1 MARAPAHGAARR
13 ACVCRGRVVLG
24 RRAIAGGYCWLMA
37 EIASSVE
44 RLRLGEA
51 ALARAA
57 WGEARA
63 IFEEEIEAR
72 ETVDALEGLSWA
84 AWWVEDVPACIDAR
98 ERAYRLSRRQGDVR
112 RAAMLAVWLGD
123 DYLVLRG
130 ERAIA
135 NGWFQRAARLLEG
148 VEICP
153 ELGWLDALVG
163 YMALLEGD
171 TARARRLAV
180 QAREVGRI
188 VGVVALE
195 MFALCVEGVAL
206 VNEGQVAHGMC
217 CLDEATAAAL
227 AGEFELIVPAGWTCC
242 LLLDACERARDY
254 ERAAEW
260 CGRVEEFGRRMR
272 INFVT
277 GACRA
282 HYGAVLNWLGRWND
296 AERELTRATE
306 DLVAERPI
314 WSGLAIVRLADLRRR
329 QGRVLEAHALLER
342 AAGNALTPV
351 VMAEIA
357 LDEGD
362 ASAAADLLE
371 AVLRRVPTQN
381 MTLRA
386 TPVELMVRAKAAGGE
401 AQGAAPHLDELRSIA
416 DAVGTRPLRA
426 SVMRAQGLI
435 AAATGD
441 EETARARLEDAVELL
456 AASGAAFELAR
467 TRLELAR
474 VLASLGRTNAAVRA
488 ATLAVRR
495 LDEIGAA
502 GEAARARELLADL
515 GTPPVAKRAAPGER
529 LLTSRELEVL
539 RLVAEGLTDA
549 KIAARL
555 VLSKHTVHRHLQ
567 NTYARLGCSS
577 RAAAVAEANRLNL
590 L

>member
-1 MARAPAHGAARR
+1 
-13 ACVCRGRVVLG
+13 
-24 RRAIAGGYCWLMA
+24 MA
-37 EIASSVE
+37 EIASSAE
-44 RLRLGEA
+44 RVREGEA

-57 WGEARA
+57 WKEARA
-63 IFEEEIEAR
+63 IFEEEIEAN
-72 ETVDALEGLSWA
+72 ESVDALEGLSWA
-84 AWWVEDVPACIDAR
+84 AWWVEDVPACIEAR

-123 DYLVLRG
+123 DHLVLRG

-148 VEICP
+148 VETCP
-153 ELGWLDALVG
+153 EHGWLDALVG
-163 YMALLEGD
+163 YMALVEGD
-171 TARARRLAV
+171 TARARELAA
-180 QAREVGRI
+180 QARELGRSL
-188 VGVVALE
+188 GVVALE

-206 VNEGQVAHGMC
+206 VNEGRVADGMC

-242 LLLDACERARDY
+242 MLLNACERARDY

-260 CGRVEEFGRRMR
+260 CRKVEEFGRRMK

-282 HYGAVLNWLGRWND
+282 HYGAVLTWGGRWNE
-296 AERELTRATE
+296 AERELTQATE
-306 DLVAERPI
+306 DLVAERPA

-329 QGRVLEAHALLER
+329 QGRVAEAQELLER

-357 LDEGD
+357 LDLGD

-371 AVLRRVPTQN
+371 PVLRRVPTQN
-381 MTLRA
+381 LTLRA
-386 TPVELMVRAKAAGGE
+386 TPVELMVRAKAAADDPE
-401 AQGAAPHLDELRSIA
+401 AAAPHLEELRSIA
-416 DAVGTRPLRA
+416 EAVGTRPLHA
-426 SVMRAQGLI
+426 SVKLAEGLV
-435 AAATGD
+435 AAAADDD
-441 EETARARLEDAVELL
+441 EAARARLEDAVELL

-467 TRLELAR
+467 ARLELAR
-474 VLASLGRTNAAVRA
+474 VLASLDRTSAAVRE

-502 GEAARARELLADL
+502 GEAVRARELLAGL
-515 GTPPVAKRAAPGER
+515 GARPVARRAAPGGQV
-529 LLTSRELEVL
+529 LTTRELDVL
-539 RLVAEGLTDA
+539 RLVAEGLTDGG
-549 KIAARL
+549 IAARL

-567 NTYARLGCSS
+567 NAYARLGCSS
-577 RAAAVAEANRLNL
+577 RAAAVAEASRLGL

>member
-1 MARAPAHGAARR
+1 
-13 ACVCRGRVVLG
+13 
-24 RRAIAGGYCWLMA
+24 MA
-37 EIASSVE
+37 EIASSAQRVRE
-44 RLRLGEA
+44 GEA

-57 WGEARA
+57 WREARA
-63 IFEEEIEAR
+63 IFEAELEAQ

-84 AWWVEDVPACIDAR
+84 AWWVEDVPVCIEAR
-98 ERAYRLSRRQGDVR
+98 ERAYRLSRRQGNVR

-135 NGWFQRAARLLEG
+135 NGWFQRAASLLEG
-148 VEICP
+148 LERCP
-153 ELGWLDALVG
+153 EHGWLDALVG
-163 YMALLEGD
+163 YMALVEGD
-171 TARARRLAV
+171 TGGAKELAA
-180 QAREVGRI
+180 QARELGRSL
-188 VGVVALE
+188 GVVGLE

-206 VNEGQVAHGMC
+206 VNEGRVADGMC

-242 LLLDACERARDY
+242 MLLNACERARDY

-260 CGRVEEFGRRMR
+260 CRKVEEFGRRMR

-282 HYGAVLNWLGRWND
+282 HYGAVLTWLGRWD
-296 AERELTRATE
+296 EAERELTRATE
-306 DLVAERPI
+306 DLIVERPT
-314 WSGLAIVRLADLRRR
+314 WSGLALVRLADLRRR
-329 QGRVLEAHALLER
+329 QGRVAEAQELLDR

-357 LDEGD
+357 LDQGD
-362 ASAAADLLE
+362 ASAAVDLLE
-371 AVLRRVPTQN
+371 PVLRRVPTQS

-386 TPVELMVRAKAAGGE
+386 TPVELMVRAKAMAGDAE
-401 AQGAAPHLDELRSIA
+401 AATPHLDELRSIA
-416 DAVGTRPLRA
+416 ASVGTRPLHA
-426 SVMRAQGLI
+426 SATLAEGLV
-435 AAATGD
+435 AAAASD
-441 EETARARLEDAVELL
+441 AEQARARLEDAVDLF

-467 TRLELAR
+467 ARMELAR
-474 VLASLGRTNAAVRA
+474 LLASLGRSNAAVRE

-495 LDEIGAA
+495 LDEVGASA
-502 GEAARARELLADL
+502 ESARARELLAGL
-515 GTPPVAKRAAPGER
+515 GAPPVARRAAPGER

-539 RLVAEGLTDA
+539 RLVADGLTDRQ
-549 KIAARL
+549 IAARL

-567 NTYARLGCSS
+567 NAYARLGCSS
-577 RAAAVAEANRLNL
+577 RAAAVAEANRLDL

>member
-1 MARAPAHGAARR
+1 
-13 ACVCRGRVVLG
+13 
-24 RRAIAGGYCWLMA
+24 MA
-37 EIASSVE
+37 EIASSAQRVQD
-44 RLRLGEA
+44 GPA

-57 WGEARA
+57 WREARA
-63 IFEEEIEAR
+63 IFEAELEAQ

-84 AWWVEDVPACIDAR
+84 AWWVEDVPVCIEAR

-135 NGWFQRAARLLEG
+135 NGWFQRAARLLDGLER
-148 VEICP
+148 CP
-153 ELGWLDALVG
+153 EHGWLDALAG
-163 YMALLEGD
+163 YMALVEGD
-171 TARARRLAV
+171 TGGAKELAA
-180 QAREVGRI
+180 QARELGRSL
-188 VGVVALE
+188 GVVALE

-206 VNEGQVAHGMC
+206 VNEGRVADGMC

-242 LLLDACERARDY
+242 MLLNACERARDY

-260 CGRVEEFGRRMR
+260 CRKVEEFGHRMR

-282 HYGAVLNWLGRWND
+282 HYGAVLTWLGRWD
-296 AERELTRATE
+296 EAERELTRATE
-306 DLVAERPI
+306 DLIAERPT

-329 QGRVLEAHALLER
+329 QGRVAEAQELLDR
-342 AAGNALTPV
+342 AVGNALTPV

-357 LDEGD
+357 LDQGD

-371 AVLRRVPTQN
+371 PVLRRVPTQS

-386 TPVELMVRAKAAGGE
+386 TPVELMVRAKATAGDAE
-401 AQGAAPHLDELRSIA
+401 AATPHLDELRSIA
-416 DAVGTRPLRA
+416 ASVGTRPLYA
-426 SVMRAQGLI
+426 SATQAEGLV
-435 AAATGD
+435 AAAAGD
-441 EETARARLEDAVELL
+441 AEQARARLEDAVELF

-467 TRLELAR
+467 ARVELAR
-474 VLASLGRTNAAVRA
+474 LLASLGRTDAAVRE

-495 LDEIGAA
+495 LDEIGAFA
-502 GEAARARELLADL
+502 EAACARELLAGL
-515 GTPPVAKRAAPGER
+515 GARPVARRAAPGER
-529 LLTSRELEVL
+529 LLTTRELEVL
-539 RLVAEGLTDA
+539 RLVAEGLTDRE
-549 KIAARL
+549 IAARL
-555 VLSKHTVHRHLQ
+555 VLSRHTVHRHLQ
-567 NTYARLGCSS
+567 NAYARLGCSS

>member
-1 MARAPAHGAARR
+1 
-13 ACVCRGRVVLG
+13 
-24 RRAIAGGYCWLMA
+24 MA
-37 EIASSVE
+37 EIASSGARIRE
-44 RLRLGEA
+44 GEA

-63 IFEEEIEAR
+63 IFEEDLEQR

-84 AWWVEDVPACIDAR
+84 AWWVEDVPTCVEAR

-148 VEICP
+148 VETCP
-153 ELGWLDALVG
+153 EHGWLDALVG
-163 YMALLEGD
+163 YLALVEGD
-171 TARARRLAV
+171 TARARERAAH
-180 QAREVGRI
+180 ARELGRSL
-188 VGVVALE
+188 GLVALE

-206 VNEGQVAHGMC
+206 VNEGRVAEGMC
-217 CLDEATAAAL
+217 WLDEATAAAL

-242 LLLDACERARDY
+242 MLLNACERARDY

-260 CGRVEEFGRRMR
+260 CRKVEEFGRRMK

-282 HYGAVLNWLGRWND
+282 HYGAVLTWLGRWNEAD
-296 AERELTRATE
+296 RELTQATD
-306 DLVAERPI
+306 DLVAERPT

-329 QGRVLEAHALLER
+329 QGRVAEAQALLER
-342 AAGNALTPV
+342 AAGNTLTPV

-357 LDEGD
+357 LDRGD

-371 AVLRRVPTQN
+371 PVLRRVPPQN
-381 MTLRA
+381 LTLRA
-386 TPVELMVRAKAAGGE
+386 TPVELMVRTKAATGE
-401 AQGAAPHLDELRSIA
+401 IETATRHLQELRSIA
-416 DAVGTRPLRA
+416 KAVGTRPLHA
-426 SVMRAQGLI
+426 SATLAGGLV
-435 AAATGD
+435 AAAAGD
-441 EETARARLEDAVELL
+441 EAAARARLEDAVELF

-467 TRLELAR
+467 ARLELAR
-474 VLASLGRTNAAVRA
+474 VLASLGRTDAAVRE

-495 LDEIGAA
+495 LDELGAG
-502 GEAARARELLADL
+502 GEAARARQLLVGL
-515 GTPPVAKRAAPGER
+515 GALPVARRAAPGEQ
-529 LLTSRELEVL
+529 LLTTRELEVL
-539 RLVAEGLTDA
+539 RLVAEGLTDRE
-549 KIAARL
+549 IAARL
-555 VLSKHTVHRHLQ
+555 VLSRHTVHRHLQ
-567 NTYARLGCSS
+567 NAYAKLGSSS
-577 RAAAVAEANRLNL
+577 RTAAVVEANRLGL

>member
-1 MARAPAHGAARR
+1 
-13 ACVCRGRVVLG
+13 
-24 RRAIAGGYCWLMA
+24 MA
-37 EIASSVE
+37 EIASSGARIRE
-44 RLRLGEA
+44 GEA

-63 IFEEEIEAR
+63 IFEEDLEQR

-84 AWWVEDVPACIDAR
+84 AWWVEDVPTCVEAR
-98 ERAYRLSRRQGDVR
+98 ERAYRLTRRQGDVR
-112 RAAMLAVWLGD
+112 RAAMFAVWLGD

-148 VEICP
+148 VEACP
-153 ELGWLDALVG
+153 EHGWLDALVG
-163 YMALLEGD
+163 YMALVEGD
-171 TARARRLAV
+171 TARAREFAA
-180 QAREVGRI
+180 QARELGRSL
-188 VGVVALE
+188 GVVALE

-206 VNEGQVAHGMC
+206 VNEGRVADGMC

-227 AGEFELIVPAGWTCC
+227 AGEFELLVPAGWTCC
-242 LLLDACERARDY
+242 MLLNACERARDY

-260 CGRVEEFGRRMR
+260 CRKVEEFGRRMK

-282 HYGAVLNWLGRWND
+282 HYGAVLTWLGRWNEAD
-296 AERELTRATE
+296 RELTQATE
-306 DLVAERPI
+306 DLVAERPT

-329 QGRVLEAHALLER
+329 QGRVAEAQALLER

-357 LDEGD
+357 LDQGD

-371 AVLRRVPTQN
+371 PVLRRVPPQN
-381 MTLRA
+381 LTLRA
-386 TPVELMVRAKAAGGE
+386 TPVELMVRAKAATGE
-401 AQGAAPHLDELRSIA
+401 TETATRHLQELRSIA
-416 DAVGTRPLRA
+416 EAVGTRPLHA
-426 SVMRAQGLI
+426 SATLAEGFV
-435 AAATGD
+435 AAAAGD
-441 EETARARLEDAVELL
+441 EEAARARLEDAVELF

-467 TRLELAR
+467 ARLELAR
-474 VLASLGRTNAAVRA
+474 VLGSLGRTNAAVRE

-495 LDEIGAA
+495 LDEIGAVA
-502 GEAARARELLADL
+502 EAARAREQLAGL
-515 GTPPVAKRAAPGER
+515 GAPPVARRAAPGDR
-529 LLTSRELEVL
+529 LLTTRELEVL
-539 RLVAEGLTDA
+539 RLVAEGLTDGE
-549 KIAARL
+549 IAARL
-555 VLSKHTVHRHLQ
+555 VLSKHTVHRHIQ
-567 NTYARLGCSS
+567 NAYARLGCSS

>member
-1 MARAPAHGAARR
+1 
-13 ACVCRGRVVLG
+13 
-24 RRAIAGGYCWLMA
+24 MA
-37 EIASSVE
+37 EIASAAQRVQE
-44 RLRLGEA
+44 GEA

-57 WGEARA
+57 WREARA
-63 IFEEEIEAR
+63 IFEEELEAQ

-84 AWWVEDVPACIDAR
+84 AWWVEDVPVCIEAR

-112 RAAMLAVWLGD
+112 RAAMLAIWLGD

-148 VEICP
+148 LEQCP
-153 ELGWLDALVG
+153 EHGWLDALVG
-163 YMALLEGD
+163 YMSLVEGD
-171 TARARRLAV
+171 TGRAKELAA
-180 QAREVGRI
+180 QARELGRSL
-188 VGVVALE
+188 GVVALE

-206 VNEGQVAHGMC
+206 VNEGRVADGMC
-217 CLDEATAAAL
+217 CLDEATASAL

-242 LLLDACERARDY
+242 MLLNACERARDY

-260 CGRVEEFGRRMR
+260 CRKVEEFGHRMR

-282 HYGAVLNWLGRWND
+282 HYGAVLTWLGRWD
-296 AERELTRATE
+296 EAERELTRATE
-306 DLVAERPI
+306 DLVDRPT

-329 QGRVLEAHALLER
+329 QGRVAEAQELLDR

-357 LDEGD
+357 LDQRD

-371 AVLRRVPTQN
+371 PVLRRVPTEN

-386 TPVELMVRAKAAGGE
+386 TPVELMVRAKATAGD
-401 AQGAAPHLDELRSIA
+401 AATATPHLEELRSIA
-416 DAVGTRPLRA
+416 ASVGTRPLHA
-426 SVMRAQGLI
+426 SATLAEGLV
-435 AAATGD
+435 AAAAGD
-441 EETARARLEDAVELL
+441 AEQARARFEDAVELF

-467 TRLELAR
+467 ARMELAR
-474 VLASLGRTNAAVRA
+474 LLASRGRTNAAARE

-495 LDEIGAA
+495 LDEIGAG
-502 GEAARARELLADL
+502 GEAARARELLAGL
-515 GTPPVAKRAAPGER
+515 GAPPVARRRATPGEQ
-529 LLTSRELEVL
+529 LVTTRELEVL
-539 RLVAEGLTDA
+539 RLVAEGLTDGE
-549 KIAARL
+549 IAARL
-555 VLSKHTVHRHLQ
+555 VLSRHTVHRHLQ
-567 NTYARLGCSS
+567 NAYARLGCSS
-577 RAAAVAEANRLNL
+577 RAAAVAEASRLNL